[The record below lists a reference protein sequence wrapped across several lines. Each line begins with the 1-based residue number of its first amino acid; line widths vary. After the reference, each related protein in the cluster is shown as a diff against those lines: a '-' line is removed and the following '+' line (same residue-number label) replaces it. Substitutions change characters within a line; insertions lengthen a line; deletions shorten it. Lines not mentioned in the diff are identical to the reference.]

1 MKKVRLEYLIL
12 ILLDS
17 VYIDNQT
24 FTERN
29 YDLTELL
36 NLPVDALIPDLKLYL
51 EQQGMAVLTAEPGAG
66 KTTRIPLALRH
77 EKWLEHKRIIMLEP
91 RRVAAIAAAR
101 FMAASLGEQ
110 VGQTVGYRVA
120 LDSKVSK
127 HTVIEVVT
135 EGILTAMIQHDP
147 SLEQVGLI
155 IFDEFHERNLH
166 ADLGLALAIESRSIL
181 REDLRIVVMS
191 ATMNPHPVAAL
202 LGNAP
207 ILSSAGRTYPVE
219 TYYVAGESIFNM
231 YQRPYSD
238 WAKKVAST
246 IQEALQQHEGN
257 VLVFLPGIREIRSVY
272 REGASLIHLMGSK
285 AEIVILHGGMSAS
298 EQDQVLAPS
307 IEHTRKVVLST
318 SLAES
323 SITINGIHIVIDS
336 GLMRTPVFSART
348 GMQHLAT
355 ERVSQD
361 SADQRRGRAGRQ
373 NAGICYRMWS
383 EEEQLYLSPT
393 RLPEIMQS
401 DLASTALQIALWGT
415 DVNELN
421 WLDQPPKAAYEQACQ
436 LLIHLEAL
444 DDQKCITAHGRELAK
459 LRVHPRLAHMI
470 VKAIPL
476 GLVQQACDLAAL
488 LQERD
493 ILSFHEAGADIEH
506 RVQALHGNTSYT
518 VDQAAIKRIREW
530 SQRFEKQAR
539 LVEVDIKDAPSEHLS
554 SKFHTGLLLSLA
566 YPDRIA
572 KNRGNGTFLL
582 RMGKGAVWNK
592 KLAHSEYLATASYLV
607 AAELDG
613 TGTDSM
619 IRLATVISEAHIR
632 EVHQAHIQLVS
643 QVHYDE
649 ESERISASIDTCLG
663 SITLQSVPDPKPS
676 AEKIQQAMIEAIRRK
691 GLDSLNWTKT
701 AVQWRERIS
710 FMHHLQAD
718 YPAMDDQT
726 LLADMNQWLLPY
738 IEGIRRFSELRKV
751 NITELLTQQLSW
763 EQRQAIE
770 RLAPTHIDVPSGSRI
785 PVNYHDPL
793 RPFIAVRLQELFGC
807 LTTPTIGYNTPLT
820 IHLLSPAGRPVQ
832 VTNDLNSFWQE
843 AYFEI
848 KKDLKGRYPKH
859 YWPENPL
866 TAEPTHRAKPR
877 QS

>member
-1 MKKVRLEYLIL
+1 M
-12 ILLDS
+12 
-17 VYIDNQT
+17 
-24 FTERN
+24 
-29 YDLTELL
+29 TELL
-36 NLPVDALIPDLKLYL
+36 NLPVDALIPDLKVYL
-51 EQQGMAVLTAEPGAG
+51 EGQGVAVLTAEPGAG
-66 KTTRIPLALRH
+66 KTTRIPLALRN
-77 EKWLEHKRIIMLEP
+77 EKWLENKRILMLEP
-91 RRVAAIAAAR
+91 RRVAAISAAR

-110 VGQTVGYRVA
+110 VGVTVGYRVA
-120 LDSKVSK
+120 LDSKVSQ

-135 EGILTAMIQHDP
+135 EGILTAMIQQDP
-147 SLEQVGLI
+147 ALEQVGLI

-207 ILSSAGRTYPVE
+207 ILSSAGRTYPVD

-238 WAKKVAST
+238 WAKKVASI
-246 IQEALQQHEGN
+246 IQNALQQHEGN
-257 VLVFLPGIREIRSVY
+257 ILVFLPGIREIRSVY
-272 REGASLIHLMGSK
+272 RECASLIHLIDSK
-285 AEIVILHGGMSAS
+285 IEIVMLHGGMSAS
-298 EQDQVLAPS
+298 EQDQVIALS
-307 IEHTRKVVLST
+307 TEHTRKVILST

-323 SITINGIHIVIDS
+323 SITIEGIRIVIDS

-373 NAGICYRMWS
+373 HAGICYRMWS
-383 EEEQLYLSPT
+383 EEEQSYLSPT
-393 RLPEIMQS
+393 RPPEIMQS
-401 DLASTALQIALWGT
+401 DLASMALHIALWGT
-415 DVNELN
+415 DVNELS
-421 WLDQPPKAAYEQACQ
+421 WLDVPPQAAYEQACQ

-444 DDQKCITAHGRELAK
+444 DDQKGITAHGRELSK

-476 GLVQQACDLAAL
+476 GLVKQACDLAAL

-493 ILSFHEAGADIEH
+493 ILSFHEAGADLEH

-518 VDQAAIKRIREW
+518 VDQAAIRRIREW
-530 SQRFEKQAR
+530 SQRFEQQAR
-539 LVEVDIKDAPSEHLS
+539 MIEVDMNDTLS
-554 SKFHTGLLLSLA
+554 DHSSSTYHTGLLLSLA

-582 RMGKGAVWNK
+582 RIGRGASWNK
-592 KLAHSEYLATASYLV
+592 TLAHSEYLATASYLV
-607 AAELDG
+607 AAELDD
-613 TGTDSM
+613 TGTDSV
-619 IRLATVISEAHIR
+619 IRLAATISEAHIR
-632 EVHQAHIQLVS
+632 QVHQAHIQSVS
-643 QVHYDE
+643 KVHYDE
-649 ESERISASIDTCLG
+649 ESERISARIDTCLG
-663 SITLQSVPDPKPS
+663 SITLQSVSDPKPS
-676 AEKIQQAMIEAIRRK
+676 VEQIQRAMVEAIRRK

-701 AVQWRERIS
+701 AVQWKERIS
-710 FMHHLQAD
+710 FMYHLQAD
-718 YPAMDDQT
+718 YPAMDDAT
-726 LLADMNQWLLPY
+726 LLAEMDEWLLPY
-738 IEGIRRFSELRKV
+738 IEGIRRFSELRKLNV
-751 NITELLTQQLSW
+751 TDLLIQRLSW

-770 RLAPTHIDVPSGSRI
+770 RLAPTHIEVASGSRI

-807 LTTPTIGYNTPLT
+807 LTTPTIGYNMPLT

-832 VTNDLNSFWQE
+832 VTNDLNSFWQH
-843 AYFEI
+843 AYFDI

>member
-1 MKKVRLEYLIL
+1 M
-12 ILLDS
+12 
-17 VYIDNQT
+17 
-24 FTERN
+24 
-29 YDLTELL
+29 TELL
-36 NLPVDALIPDLKLYL
+36 NLPVDALIPDLKVYL
-51 EQQGMAVLTAEPGAG
+51 EGQGVAVLTAEPGAG
-66 KTTRIPLALRH
+66 KTTRIPLALRN
-77 EKWLEHKRIIMLEP
+77 EKWLENKRILMLEP
-91 RRVAAIAAAR
+91 RRVAAISAAR

-110 VGQTVGYRVA
+110 VGVTVGYRVA
-120 LDSKVSK
+120 LDSKVSQ

-135 EGILTAMIQHDP
+135 EGILTAMIQQDP
-147 SLEQVGLI
+147 ALEQVGLI

-207 ILSSAGRTYPVE
+207 ILSSEGRTYPVD
-219 TYYVAGESIFNM
+219 TYYVAGESIFNI

-238 WAKKVAST
+238 WAKKVSSI
-246 IQEALQQHEGN
+246 IQNALQQHEGN
-257 VLVFLPGIREIRSVY
+257 ILVFLPGIREIRSVY
-272 REGASLIHLMGSK
+272 RECASLIHLIDSK
-285 AEIVILHGGMSAS
+285 IEIVMLHGGMSAS
-298 EQDQVLAPS
+298 EQDQVIALS
-307 IEHTRKVVLST
+307 TEHTRKVILST

-323 SITINGIHIVIDS
+323 SITIEGIRIVIDS

-355 ERVSQD
+355 ERVSQA

-373 NAGICYRMWS
+373 HAGICYRMWS
-383 EEEQLYLSPT
+383 EEEQSYLSPT
-393 RLPEIMQS
+393 RPPEIMQS
-401 DLASTALQIALWGT
+401 DLASMALHIALWGT
-415 DVNELN
+415 DVNELS
-421 WLDQPPKAAYEQACQ
+421 WLDVPPQAAYEQACQ

-444 DDQKCITAHGRELAK
+444 DDQKGITAHGRELSK

-476 GLVQQACDLAAL
+476 GLVKQACDLAAL

-493 ILSFHEAGADIEH
+493 ILSFHEAGADLEH

-518 VDQAAIKRIREW
+518 VDQAAIRRIREW
-530 SQRFEKQAR
+530 SQRFEQQAHMI
-539 LVEVDIKDAPSEHLS
+539 EVDMNDTLS
-554 SKFHTGLLLSLA
+554 DYSSSTYHTGLLLSLA

-582 RMGKGAVWNK
+582 RIGRGASWNK
-592 KLAHSEYLATASYLV
+592 TLAHSEYLATSSYLV
-607 AAELDG
+607 AAELDD
-613 TGTDSM
+613 TGTDSV
-619 IRLATVISEAHIR
+619 IRLAATISETHIR
-632 EVHQAHIQLVS
+632 KVHQAHIQSVS
-643 QVHYDE
+643 KVHYDE
-649 ESERISASIDTCLG
+649 ESERISARIDTCLG
-663 SITLQSVPDPKPS
+663 SITLQSVSDPKPS
-676 AEKIQQAMIEAIRRK
+676 VEQIQRAMVEAIRRK

-701 AVQWRERIS
+701 AVQWKERIS
-710 FMHHLQAD
+710 FMYHLQAD
-718 YPAMDDQT
+718 YPAMDDAT
-726 LLADMNQWLLPY
+726 LLAEMDEWLLPY
-738 IEGIRRFSELRKV
+738 IEGIRRFSELRKLNV
-751 NITELLTQQLSW
+751 TDLLIQRLSW

-770 RLAPTHIDVPSGSRI
+770 RLAPTHIEVASGSRI

-807 LTTPTIGYNTPLT
+807 LTTPTIGYNMPLT

-832 VTNDLNSFWQE
+832 VTNDLNSFWQH
-843 AYFEI
+843 AYFDI

>member
-1 MKKVRLEYLIL
+1 M
-12 ILLDS
+12 
-17 VYIDNQT
+17 
-24 FTERN
+24 
-29 YDLTELL
+29 TELL
-36 NLPVDALIPDLKLYL
+36 NLPVDRLIPDLKLFL
-51 EQQGMAVLTAEPGAG
+51 GQQGVAVLTAEPGAG
-66 KTTRIPLALRH
+66 KTTRIPLALRY
-77 EKWLEHKRIIMLEP
+77 EKWLGNKRIIMLEP
-91 RRVAAIAAAR
+91 RRVAAISAAR

-120 LDSKVSK
+120 LDSKVSQ

-147 SLEQVGLI
+147 SLEEVGLI

-191 ATMNPHPVAAL
+191 ATMNPNPVANL
-202 LGNAP
+202 LGDAP
-207 ILSSAGRTYPVE
+207 ILSSAGRTYPVD

-231 YQRPYSD
+231 YQRPYSY
-238 WAKKVAST
+238 WAQKVSLT
-246 IQEALQQHEGN
+246 IREALQQHEGN
-257 VLVFLPGIREIRSVY
+257 ILVFLPGIREIRAVY
-272 REGASLIHLMGSK
+272 RECISRIERTQSK
-285 AEIVILHGGMSAS
+285 IEIVILHGGMSAS
-298 EQDQVLAPS
+298 EQDQVLSSSAV
-307 IEHTRKVVLST
+307 HTRKVVLST

-323 SITINGIHIVIDS
+323 SITINGIRIVIDS
-336 GLMRTPVFSART
+336 GLMRIPVFSART

-373 NAGICYRMWS
+373 DKGICYRMWS
-383 EEEQLYLSPT
+383 TEEQSYLSPT
-393 RLPEIMQS
+393 RSPEVMQS
-401 DLASTALQIALWGT
+401 DLTSMALQIALWGT
-415 DVNELN
+415 DVNELS

-444 DDQKCITAHGRELAK
+444 DEQKGITAHGRELSK

-476 GLVQQACDLAAL
+476 GIVKQACDLAAL

-493 ILSFHEAGADIEH
+493 ILSFNEAGADLEH

-518 VDQAAIKRIREW
+518 VDQGVIQRIREW
-530 SQRFEKQAR
+530 SRRFEQQAR
-539 LVEVDIKDAPSEHLS
+539 TVNVDINNPVSDVS
-554 SKFHTGLLLSLA
+554 SSNSYTGLLLSLA

-572 KNRGNGTFLL
+572 QNRGNGTFLL
-582 RMGKGAVWNK
+582 RMGRGASWNRN
-592 KLAHSEYLATASYLV
+592 LARSEYLATASYLV
-607 AAELDG
+607 AAELED

-619 IRLATVISEAHIR
+619 IRLAAVISEAHIR
-632 EVHQAHIQLVS
+632 QVHQSHIQSVS
-643 QVHYDE
+643 HIHYDE
-649 ESERISASIDTCLG
+649 ESERISAHINTCLG
-663 SITLQSVPDPKPS
+663 SIILQSVSDPKS
-676 AEKIQQAMIEAIRRK
+676 SLEKIQVAMIEAIRRK
-691 GLDSLNWTKT
+691 GLDTLNWTKI

-710 FMHHLQAD
+710 FMHHFQAD

-726 LLADMNQWLLPY
+726 LLIEMDEWLLPY
-738 IEGIRRFSELRKV
+738 IEGIRRFSELRKLNV
-751 NITELLTQQLSW
+751 TELLTQRLSW
-763 EQRQAIE
+763 EQRQAID
-770 RLAPTHIDVPSGSRI
+770 RLAPTHIEVPSGSRI

-807 LTTPTIGYNTPLT
+807 LTTPMIGYHTPLT

-832 VTNDLNSFWQE
+832 VTNDLKSFWQE

-877 QS
+877 LS

>member
-1 MKKVRLEYLIL
+1 M
-12 ILLDS
+12 
-17 VYIDNQT
+17 
-24 FTERN
+24 
-29 YDLTELL
+29 TELL
-36 NLPVDALIPDLKLYL
+36 NLPVDTLIPDLKVYL
-51 EQQGMAVLTAEPGAG
+51 EGQGVAVLTAEPGAG
-66 KTTRIPLALRH
+66 KTTRIPLALRN
-77 EKWLEHKRIIMLEP
+77 EKWLENKRILMLEP
-91 RRVAAIAAAR
+91 RRVAAISAAR

-110 VGQTVGYRVA
+110 VGVTVGYRVA
-120 LDSKVSK
+120 LDSKVSQ

-135 EGILTAMIQHDP
+135 EGILTAMIQQDP
-147 SLEQVGLI
+147 ALEQVGLI

-207 ILSSAGRTYPVE
+207 ILSSAGRTYPVD

-238 WAKKVAST
+238 WAKKVSSI
-246 IQEALQQHEGN
+246 IQNALQQHEGN
-257 VLVFLPGIREIRSVY
+257 ILVFLPGIREIRSVY
-272 REGASLIHLMGSK
+272 RECASLIHLIDSK
-285 AEIVILHGGMSAS
+285 IEIVMLHGGMSAS
-298 EQDQVLAPS
+298 EQDQVIALS
-307 IEHTRKVVLST
+307 TEHTRKVILST

-323 SITINGIHIVIDS
+323 SITIDGIRIVIDS

-373 NAGICYRMWS
+373 HAGICYRMWS
-383 EEEQLYLSPT
+383 EEEQSYLSPT
-393 RLPEIMQS
+393 RPPEIMQS
-401 DLASTALQIALWGT
+401 DLASMALHIALWGT
-415 DVNELN
+415 DVNELS
-421 WLDQPPKAAYEQACQ
+421 WLDVPPQAAYEQACQ

-444 DDQKCITAHGRELAK
+444 DDQKGITAHGRELSK

-476 GLVQQACDLAAL
+476 GLVKQACDLAAL

-493 ILSFHEAGADIEH
+493 ILSFHEAGADLEH

-518 VDQAAIKRIREW
+518 VDQAAIRRIREW
-530 SQRFEKQAR
+530 SQRFEQQAR
-539 LVEVDIKDAPSEHLS
+539 MIEVDMNDTLS
-554 SKFHTGLLLSLA
+554 DYSSSTYHTGLLLSLA

-582 RMGKGAVWNK
+582 RIGRGASWNK
-592 KLAHSEYLATASYLV
+592 TLAHSEYLATSSYLV
-607 AAELDG
+607 AAELDD
-613 TGTDSM
+613 TVTDSV
-619 IRLATVISEAHIR
+619 IRLAATISEAHIR
-632 EVHQAHIQLVS
+632 QVHQAHIQSVS
-643 QVHYDE
+643 KVHYDE
-649 ESERISASIDTCLG
+649 ESERISARIDTCLG
-663 SITLQSVPDPKPS
+663 SITLQSVSDPKPS
-676 AEKIQQAMIEAIRRK
+676 AEQIQRAMVEAIRRK

-701 AVQWRERIS
+701 AVQWKERIS
-710 FMHHLQAD
+710 FMYHLQAD
-718 YPAMDDQT
+718 YPAMDDAT
-726 LLADMNQWLLPY
+726 LLAEMDEWLLPY
-738 IEGIRRFSELRKV
+738 IEGIRRFSELRKLNV
-751 NITELLTQQLSW
+751 TDLLIQRLSW

-770 RLAPTHIDVPSGSRI
+770 RLAPTHIEVASGSRI

-807 LTTPTIGYNTPLT
+807 LTTPTIGYNMPLT

-832 VTNDLNSFWQE
+832 VTNDLNSFWQQ
-843 AYFEI
+843 AYFDI

>member
-1 MKKVRLEYLIL
+1 M
-12 ILLDS
+12 
-17 VYIDNQT
+17 
-24 FTERN
+24 
-29 YDLTELL
+29 TELL
-36 NLPVDALIPDLKLYL
+36 NLPVDALIPDLKVYL
-51 EQQGMAVLTAEPGAG
+51 EGQGVAVLTAEPGAG
-66 KTTRIPLALRH
+66 KTTRIPLALRN
-77 EKWLEHKRIIMLEP
+77 EKWLENKRILMLEP
-91 RRVAAIAAAR
+91 RRVAAISAAR

-110 VGQTVGYRVA
+110 VGVTVGYRVA
-120 LDSKVSK
+120 LDSKVSQ

-135 EGILTAMIQHDP
+135 EGILTAMIQQDP
-147 SLEQVGLI
+147 ALEQVGLI

-207 ILSSAGRTYPVE
+207 ILSSAGRTYPVD

-238 WAKKVAST
+238 WAKKVSSI
-246 IQEALQQHEGN
+246 IQNALQQHEGN
-257 VLVFLPGIREIRSVY
+257 ILVFLPGIREIRSVY
-272 REGASLIHLMGSK
+272 RECASLIHLIDSK
-285 AEIVILHGGMSAS
+285 IEIVMLHGGMSAS
-298 EQDQVLAPS
+298 EQDQVIALS
-307 IEHTRKVVLST
+307 TEHTRKVILST

-323 SITINGIHIVIDS
+323 SITIDGIRIVIDS

-373 NAGICYRMWS
+373 HAGICYRMWS
-383 EEEQLYLSPT
+383 EEEQSYLSPT
-393 RLPEIMQS
+393 RPPEIMQS
-401 DLASTALQIALWGT
+401 DLASMALHIALWGT
-415 DVNELN
+415 DVNELS
-421 WLDQPPKAAYEQACQ
+421 WLDVPPQAAYEQACQ

-444 DDQKCITAHGRELAK
+444 DDQKGITAHGRELSK

-470 VKAIPL
+470 VKATPL
-476 GLVQQACDLAAL
+476 GLVKQACDLAAL

-493 ILSFHEAGADIEH
+493 ILSFHEAGADLEH

-518 VDQAAIKRIREW
+518 VDQAAIRRIREW
-530 SQRFEKQAR
+530 SQRFEQQAR
-539 LVEVDIKDAPSEHLS
+539 IIEVDMNDTLS
-554 SKFHTGLLLSLA
+554 DYSSSTYHTGLLLSLA

-582 RMGKGAVWNK
+582 RIGRGASWNK
-592 KLAHSEYLATASYLV
+592 TLAHSEYLATSSYLV
-607 AAELDG
+607 AAELDD
-613 TGTDSM
+613 TGTDSV
-619 IRLATVISEAHIR
+619 IRLAATISEAHIR
-632 EVHQAHIQLVS
+632 QVHQAHIQSVS
-643 QVHYDE
+643 KVHYDE
-649 ESERISASIDTCLG
+649 ESERISARIDTCLG
-663 SITLQSVPDPKPS
+663 SITLQSVSDPKPS
-676 AEKIQQAMIEAIRRK
+676 VEQIQRAMVEAIRRK

-701 AVQWRERIS
+701 AVQWKERIS
-710 FMHHLQAD
+710 FMYHLQAD
-718 YPAMDDQT
+718 YPAMDDAT
-726 LLADMNQWLLPY
+726 LLAEMDEWLLPY
-738 IEGIRRFSELRKV
+738 IEGIRRFSELRKLNV
-751 NITELLTQQLSW
+751 TDLLIQRLSW

-770 RLAPTHIDVPSGSRI
+770 RLAPTHIEVASGSRI

-807 LTTPTIGYNTPLT
+807 LTTPTIGYNMPLT

-832 VTNDLNSFWQE
+832 VTNDLNSFWQQ
-843 AYFEI
+843 AYFDI

>member
-1 MKKVRLEYLIL
+1 M
-12 ILLDS
+12 
-17 VYIDNQT
+17 
-24 FTERN
+24 
-29 YDLTELL
+29 TELL
-36 NLPVDALIPDLKLYL
+36 NLPVDALIPDLKVYL
-51 EQQGMAVLTAEPGAG
+51 EGQGVAVLTAEPGAG
-66 KTTRIPLALRH
+66 KTTRIPLALRN
-77 EKWLEHKRIIMLEP
+77 EKWLENKRILMLEP
-91 RRVAAIAAAR
+91 RRVAAISAAR

-110 VGQTVGYRVA
+110 VGVTVGYRVA
-120 LDSKVSK
+120 LDSKVSQ

-135 EGILTAMIQHDP
+135 EGILTAMIQQDP
-147 SLEQVGLI
+147 ALEQVGLI

-191 ATMNPHPVAAL
+191 ATMNPHPVATL

-207 ILSSAGRTYPVE
+207 ILSSAGRTYPVD

-238 WAKKVAST
+238 WAKKVSSI
-246 IQEALQQHEGN
+246 IQNALQQHEGN
-257 VLVFLPGIREIRSVY
+257 ILVFLPGIREIRSVY
-272 REGASLIHLMGSK
+272 RECASLIHLIDSK
-285 AEIVILHGGMSAS
+285 IEIVMLHGGMSAS
-298 EQDQVLAPS
+298 EQDQVITLSTKP
-307 IEHTRKVVLST
+307 TRKVILST

-323 SITINGIHIVIDS
+323 SITIDGIRIVIDS

-373 NAGICYRMWS
+373 HAGICYRMWS
-383 EEEQLYLSPT
+383 EEEQSYLSPT
-393 RLPEIMQS
+393 RPPEIMQS
-401 DLASTALQIALWGT
+401 DLASMALHIALWGT
-415 DVNELN
+415 DVNELS
-421 WLDQPPKAAYEQACQ
+421 WLDVPPQAAYEQACQ

-444 DDQKCITAHGRELAK
+444 DDQKGITAHGRELSK

-476 GLVQQACDLAAL
+476 GLVKQACDLAAL

-493 ILSFHEAGADIEH
+493 ILSFHEAGADLEH

-518 VDQAAIKRIREW
+518 VDQAAIRRIREW
-530 SQRFEKQAR
+530 SQRFEQQAR
-539 LVEVDIKDAPSEHLS
+539 MIEVDMNDTLS
-554 SKFHTGLLLSLA
+554 DHSSSTYHTGLLLSLA

-582 RMGKGAVWNK
+582 RIGRGASWNK
-592 KLAHSEYLATASYLV
+592 TLAHSEYLATASYLV
-607 AAELDG
+607 AAELDD
-613 TGTDSM
+613 TGTDSV
-619 IRLATVISEAHIR
+619 IILAATISEAHIR
-632 EVHQAHIQLVS
+632 QVHQAHIQSVS
-643 QVHYDE
+643 KVHYDE
-649 ESERISASIDTCLG
+649 ESERISARIDTCLG
-663 SITLQSVPDPKPS
+663 SITLQSVSDPKPS
-676 AEKIQQAMIEAIRRK
+676 AEQIQRAMVEAIRRK

-701 AVQWRERIS
+701 AVQWKERIS
-710 FMHHLQAD
+710 FMYHLQAD
-718 YPAMDDQT
+718 YPAMDDAT
-726 LLADMNQWLLPY
+726 LLAEMDEWLLPY
-738 IEGIRRFSELRKV
+738 IEGIRRFSELRKLNV
-751 NITELLTQQLSW
+751 TDLLIQRLSW

-770 RLAPTHIDVPSGSRI
+770 RLAPTHIEVASGSRI

-807 LTTPTIGYNTPLT
+807 LTTPTIGYNMPLT

-832 VTNDLNSFWQE
+832 VTNDLNSFWQQ
-843 AYFEI
+843 AYFDI